1 MNVSYTCTH
10 ILQDLNEKGVEVRGM
25 IVNLYIYVTYIR
37 VYIIFLH
44 AYVCTYYRIFNE
56 KGVEVRGMIV
66 NQVAK
71 EHEAEGYAQRV
82 VKSQV

>member
-1 MNVSYTCTH
+1 MH
-10 ILQDLNEKGVEVRGM
+10 ILQDL
-25 IVNLYIYVTYIR
+25 
-37 VYIIFLH
+37 
-44 AYVCTYYRIFNE
+44 NE